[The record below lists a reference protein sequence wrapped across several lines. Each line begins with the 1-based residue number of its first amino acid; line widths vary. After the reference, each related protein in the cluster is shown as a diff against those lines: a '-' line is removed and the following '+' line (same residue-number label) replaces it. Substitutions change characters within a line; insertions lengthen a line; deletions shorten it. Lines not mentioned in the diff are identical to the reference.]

1 MTLPSSDRPLPP
13 LRLPDPRDDRTG
25 GLRAY
30 LSAIHALPVLTEDEE
45 RRFADAWAREGD
57 IDAAHR
63 LVTAHLRLVP
73 KVARQFRGQGM
84 PLSDLIGEGN
94 IGLLQSLKRYDPD
107 KGFRFATYARWWIRA
122 AILNHLLQD
131 WSLVKIGTGTGN
143 KRLFFNLAK
152 AKREMGLIGT
162 ENMTDADISRLAER
176 LDVSPS
182 DIVRMSQR
190 LSGGDL
196 SLDHP
201 TGSDPDDGR
210 TGTLMDTLADERPD
224 QEAQL
229 ADRQESHWRREKVR
243 EAFGVLDERERTIL
257 ARRYLTGR
265 PHTLQALAA
274 LYGVTAERIRQI
286 EAKAINKMRQAIT
299 AAKAAKAA
307 KASKGAAG
315 PARRRARPGAPVPAA
330 T

>member
-1 MTLPSSDRPLPP
+1 MTLPPTERSLPP
-13 LRLPDPRDDRTG
+13 LRLPDPRDDRQG

-30 LSAIHALPVLTEDEE
+30 VSAIHAMPVLTEEEE
-45 RRFADAWAREGD
+45 RSLAEAWARDGD
-57 IDAAHR
+57 MDAAHK
-63 LVTAHLRLVP
+63 LVIAHLRLVP

-84 PLSDLIGEGN
+84 PLADLISEGN

-107 KGFRFATYARWWIRA
+107 RGFRFATYARWWIRA

-131 WSLVKIGTGTGN
+131 WSLVKIGSGTGN

-152 AKREMGLIGT
+152 AKRALGIAGNESMS
-162 ENMTDADISRLAER
+162 ESDIAALAER
-176 LDVSPS
+176 LEVSPA

-190 LSGGDL
+190 MAGGDL

-201 TGSDPDDGR
+201 AGDAEDGR
-210 TGTLMDTLADERPD
+210 AGTLLDTLADDRPN
-224 QEAQL
+224 QETEL
-229 ADRQESHWRREKVR
+229 AERQESHWRREKVR
-243 EAFGVLDERERTIL
+243 EAFHVLDERERVIL

-286 EAKAINKMRQAIT
+286 EVKAINKMRQAIT
-299 AAKAAKAA
+299 AAKAAKTA
-307 KASKGAAG
+307 KSTTRS
-315 PARRRARPGAPVPAA
+315 RRRRPRSGGVIPVI